1 MHASTENSRNNKRYL
16 LAALSIF
23 LLIFLATD
31 SSALQI
37 TEIMFNPNGSDSGR
51 EWIEIYNNNSQEINL
66 SGMIFYES
74 ETNHKIESINAKY
87 ILYSKQYAIIVDK
100 LQLFL
105 EDYPW
110 LEQSNTTE
118 SNITIFDSAFSL
130 LNTGEYIALK
140 INNTEI
146 TGINYSLL
154 LQNASINEGFSLC
167 FKNLTWEKSNC
178 SGGSPGLADCLNQ
191 SANLSNS
198 TTNNQTDE
206 NITEENSSPDNATN
220 FDNVTNNNLCDIAL
234 NIETEKAIL
243 ENKEKIKYKHRL
255 SNLADTKKYNYT
267 IEYWIEDIFNTS
279 IKEKRNTT
287 NVNKK
292 QWTPS
297 IKAKLSVAFLKAV
310 VHPGCNDTN
319 LSNNYAEMML
329 IIKHPEYEQ
338 EVEECDCKEESS
350 STEKSSTTAKQSK
363 PDIEYSLHAL
373 PKSITQN
380 STLSFNATIINND
393 DKEHEIML
401 YSYAYR
407 GNKCISGDGNRTLN
421 TIRFMI
427 KSENS
432 RTIELHNI
440 INDPKPGE
448 YKIKLTVNKDRQK
461 TSKQLVR
468 QINVTEAIQQEDDRL
483 DKSDESTACNCSVQ
497 QIQLNNAPTFYDNQ
511 DISAIIIKPENQP
524 NLIYKSKDLI
534 IKDSIIY
541 FLIIF
546 MAICIITIAI
556 TKKQIESQV

>member
-1 MHASTENSRNNKRYL
+1 MHASTENHRYNKIYL
-16 LAALSIF
+16 LAAASIF
-23 LLIFLATD
+23 LLIFMATD
-31 SSALQI
+31 SSAFQI
-37 TEIMFNPNGSDSGR
+37 TEIMFNPDGSDSGR

-66 SGMIFYES
+66 SGMVFYES

-87 ILYSKQYAIIVDK
+87 ILYPKQYAIIVDK

-118 SNITIFDSAFSL
+118 FNTTIFDSSFSL

-154 LQNASINEGFSLC
+154 LQNTSINEGFSLC
-167 FKNLTWEKSNC
+167 FKNLTWGKSNC
-178 SGGSPGLADCLNQ
+178 SGGSPGLADCLNL
-191 SANLSNS
+191 STNLSNN

-206 NITEENSSPDNATN
+206 NITEENSSPDNTTN
-220 FDNVTNNNLCDIAL
+220 FDNVTNNNICDIAL

-267 IEYWIEDIFNTS
+267 IEYWIEDIFNAS

-329 IIKHPEYEQ
+329 IIKHPEYEE

-350 STEKSSTTAKQSK
+350 STEKSSTPAKQSK

-401 YSYAYR
+401 YSYAYS

-427 KSENS
+427 KPENS
-432 RTIELHNI
+432 RTIELNNT

-448 YKIKLTVNKDRQK
+448 YKIKLVVNKDRQK

-468 QINVTEAIQQEDDRL
+468 QINVTEAIQQENNTL
-483 DKSDESTACNCSVQ
+483 NKFDESSVCNCSVQ
-497 QIQLNNAPTFYDNQ
+497 QIQLNNAPIAYDNQ
-511 DISAIIIKPENQP
+511 NISSIIIKQENQP

-534 IKDSIIY
+534 IKDNIIY
-541 FLIIF
+541 FILAF
-546 MAICIITIAI
+546 MATCIIIMAL
-556 TKKQIESQV
+556 TKKQIGL

>member
-1 MHASTENSRNNKRYL
+1 MHASTENNRNNKIYL
-16 LAALSIF
+16 LAAAPIF
-23 LLIFLATD
+23 LLIFMATD
-31 SSALQI
+31 SSSLQI

-51 EWIEIYNNNSQEINL
+51 EWIEIYNNDSQEINL
-66 SGMIFYES
+66 SGMTFYES
-74 ETNHKIESINAKY
+74 GTNHKTESINAKY
-87 ILYSKQYAIIVDK
+87 ILYPKQYAIIVDK
-100 LQLFL
+100 PQLFL
-105 EDYPW
+105 DDYPW
-110 LEQSNTTE
+110 LEQPNTTE
-118 SNITIFDSAFSL
+118 FNTTIFDSSFSL
-130 LNTGEYIALK
+130 VNTGEYIEIK
-140 INNTEI
+140 INNSKI
-146 TGINYSLL
+146 TSINYSII
-154 LQNASINEGFSLC
+154 LQNTSIDEGFSLC

-178 SGGSPGLADCLNQ
+178 HGGSPGLADCLNL

-206 NITEENSSPDNATN
+206 NITEENVSIDNN
-220 FDNVTNNNLCDIAL
+220 ICDITL
-234 NIETEKAIL
+234 NIETAKTIL

-267 IEYWIEDIFNTS
+267 IEYWIEDIFNAA

-297 IKAKLSVAFLKAV
+297 IKAKISVAFLRAV
-310 VHPGCNDTN
+310 VYPECNDTN

-329 IIKHPEYEQ
+329 IIKHPEYKEE

-350 STEKSSTTAKQSK
+350 STEKSSTTAKQKK

-373 PKSITQN
+373 PKSIMQN
-380 STLSFNATIINND
+380 STLSFNAIIINND
-393 DKEHEIML
+393 DQEHEIML

-427 KSENS
+427 KPESS
-432 RTIELHNI
+432 RTIELNNT

-448 YKIKLTVNKDRQK
+448 YKIKLVVNKDRQK

-468 QINVTEAIQQEDDRL
+468 QINVTEAIQQENNTLKNL
-483 DKSDESTACNCSVQ
+483 DKPSACNCSVLQ
-497 QIQLNNAPTFYDNQ
+497 VQLNNAPTLYENQ
-511 DISAIIIKPENQP
+511 DISSIIIKPENQP

-534 IKDSIIY
+534 IKDNIIY
-541 FLIIF
+541 FILAF
-546 MAICIITIAI
+546 MATCIIIMAL
-556 TKKQIESQV
+556 TKKQIGL

>member
-1 MHASTENSRNNKRYL
+1 MHASTENSRNNSNHNIYL
-16 LAALSIF
+16 LAALFTF
-23 LLIFLATD
+23 LLIFIATD
-31 SSALQI
+31 SSAFQI

-51 EWIEIYNNNSQEINL
+51 EWIEIYNNDSQEINL
-66 SGMIFYES
+66 SGMVVYES
-74 ETNHKIESINAKY
+74 ETNHKTESINTEY
-87 ILYSKQYAIIVDK
+87 ILYPKQYAIIVDK

-118 SNITIFDSAFSL
+118 SNSTIFDSSFSL

-146 TGINYSLL
+146 TGINYSII
-154 LQNASINEGFSLC
+154 LQNTSIDEGFSLC

-178 SGGSPGLADCLNQ
+178 FGGSPGLADCLNQ
-191 SANLSNS
+191 SINLSNS
-198 TTNNQTDE
+198 TINNQTDE
-206 NITEENSSPDNATN
+206 NITEENSTQE
-220 FDNVTNNNLCDIAL
+220 NNICDIAL

-297 IKAKLSVAFLKAV
+297 IKAKLSVAFLSAV
-310 VHPGCNDTN
+310 VYPDCNDTN
-319 LSNNYAEMML
+319 LSNNYAEIML
-329 IIKHPEYEQ
+329 IIKHPEYEE
-338 EVEECDCKEESS
+338 EVEECDCKTESS
-350 STEKSSTTAKQSK
+350 STEESSTAAKQSK
-363 PDIEYSLHAL
+363 PEIEYSLHAL

-421 TIRFMI
+421 TIKFTI
-427 KSENS
+427 QPDSKK
-432 RTIELHNI
+432 TIEMNNA

-448 YKIKLTVNKDRQK
+448 YKIKLVVNKDRQK

-468 QINVTEAIQQEDDRL
+468 QINVTEAIQQEDNTL
-483 DKSDESTACNCSVQ
+483 ENLNESSTCSCSVQ
-497 QIQLNNAPTFYDNQ
+497 QIQLNNPPAIYYNQ
-511 DISAIIIKPENQP
+511 DISAIIIGPENQP
-524 NLIYKSKDLI
+524 NLIYKSKDQV
-534 IKDSIIY
+534 IKDNIIY
-541 FLIIF
+541 FILAF
-546 MAICIITIAI
+546 MATCIIIMAL
-556 TKKQIESQV
+556 TKKHTGF